1 MQYPTQG
8 AVVEAEDQRDPQED
22 DPPEKQAAEGRGGGE
37 KEHPQDD
44 TDNELLDHD
53 EHSDAPGPF
62 GTG

>member
-1 MQYPTQG
+1 MDG
-8 AVVEAEDQRDPQED
+8 EDQRDPHDD
-22 DPPEKQAAEGRGGGE
+22 DPPEKMAAEGRGGGE
-37 KEHPQDD
+37 EEHPQDE

>member
-1 MQYPTQG
+1 ME
-8 AVVEAEDQRDPQED
+8 EAKDQRDPQDD
-22 DPPEKQAAEGRGGGE
+22 DPPEKLAAEGRGGGE
-37 KEHPQDD
+37 KEAPQDD